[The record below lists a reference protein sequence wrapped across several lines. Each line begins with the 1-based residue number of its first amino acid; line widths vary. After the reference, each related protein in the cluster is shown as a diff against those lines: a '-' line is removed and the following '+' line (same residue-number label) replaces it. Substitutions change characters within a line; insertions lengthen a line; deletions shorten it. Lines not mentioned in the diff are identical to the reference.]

1 MEVMEEVVMVEAKD
15 MVGSPTSY
23 TSTWRLKSSSINMDV
38 ENVATPS
45 PTIRTHHI
53 ICWENLSLWKKYHRI
68 VLRNWIQNNNNS

>member
-53 ICWENLSLWKKYHRI
+53 IC
-68 VLRNWIQNNNNS
+68 